1 MALDLL
7 ELKPPGRWIGRR
19 LDVHETVDST
29 NLIAEALA
37 QDGAPEG
44 TVVIADR
51 QTAGR
56 GRLGRSFFSPGGRSL
71 YMSLI
76 LRPDLP
82 AEQVHQHVF
91 VAAAAVAET
100 AAAAL
105 PGDVL
110 IEIKWPNDVLL
121 NGRKTSGI
129 NLPVQLIEE
138 RVASAVLG
146 IGVNVNTLPE
156 EFPPELRSI
165 ATSLRIA
172 RGQPLDRVSFAEEL
186 MLRLEGE
193 IDAFR
198 DQGFARVLDCWERFF
213 RMHGD
218 TVRVGGPGVARELQ
232 GTVEGVDEDGA
243 LLLGTP
249 TGRQRILAGDVTVL
263 RREDSNSAAGHRHR

>member
-7 ELKPPGRWIGRR
+7 DLKPPGRWLGRR
-19 LDVHETVDST
+19 LEVHETVDST

-37 QDGAPEG
+37 QAGAPEG

-56 GRLGRSFFSPGGRSL
+56 GRLGRSFFSPGDRSL

-76 LRPDLP
+76 LRPEQP

-91 VAAAAVAET
+91 LAAAAVAE
-100 AAAAL
+100 AAQAVL
-105 PGDVL
+105 PEDVV

-146 IGVNVNTLPE
+146 IGVNVNTQPE
-156 EFPPELRSI
+156 EFPPELRAI

-172 RGQPLDRVSFAEEL
+172 RGEPLDRVAFAEDL
-186 MLRLEGE
+186 MRRLEVE
-193 IDAFR
+193 IDDFR
-198 DQGFARVLDCWERFF
+198 ARGFRRVLDCWERFF

-218 TVRVGGPGVARELQ
+218 TVRVGGPGVARELE

-249 TGRQRILAGDVTVL
+249 AGRQRILAGDVTVL
-263 RREDSNSAAGHRHR
+263 RREGSGSAAGDRHR